1 MSDNPYQAP
10 QFDDSA
16 VVGVRSGRREDLK
29 SVAMYQKG
37 VLVCILINLIVIF
50 GRFFVPENVQLF
62 MGLLYIPVGL
72 AGTVFIFLLAIKL
85 YSTGLG
91 VLFGLLTFI
100 PCIGLIV
107 LLVVNNKATTVLQQ
121 NGYKVGL
128 LGAKLS
134 QF

>member
-50 GRFFVPENVQLF
+50 GRFFVPENVQLI

-128 LGAKLS
+128 LGANLS